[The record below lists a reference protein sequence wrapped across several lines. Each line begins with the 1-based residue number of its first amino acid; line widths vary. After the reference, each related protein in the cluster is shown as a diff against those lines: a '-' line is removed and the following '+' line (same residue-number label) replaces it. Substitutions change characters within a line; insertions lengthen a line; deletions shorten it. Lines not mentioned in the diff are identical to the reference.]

1 MSQHDFSESR
11 AVGGWNRRTE
21 DWLFLETSTPSET
34 MAGQEG
40 RVPFSTSIYFL
51 AHAEFSFLFFQ
62 ISFFLTAY
70 KEVGF
75 IVAFSYRLCFIGLSL
90 LLCCPH

>member
-40 RVPFSTSIYFL
+40 RVPFSTSIHFL

-62 ISFFLTAY
+62 ISFFNWSAESDTLWD
-70 KEVGF
+70 
-75 IVAFSYRLCFIGLSL
+75 LIGPAPSSGS
-90 LLCCPH
+90 